1 VATPAQV
8 PVSEYLRN
16 IPARLRPTMQAARRT
31 IKALAP
37 KGTKEIAYR
46 KWPIRYAVDDLLVCG
61 VGDYPRWVA
70 VYFFRGAELDDPDEV
85 LEGTGKSM
93 RHIKLRE
100 PKDASRPEVK
110 RMMRRAFKKGGM
122 TMRREGLPSGKGRET
137 AS

>member
-8 PVSEYLRN
+8 PVGDYLRN
-16 IPARLRPTMQAARRT
+16 IPAPLRPTMQAARRT

-46 KWPIRYAVDDLLVCG
+46 RWPIRYAVGDMLVCG
-61 VGDYPRWVA
+61 IGNYPRWVSI
-70 VYFFRGAELDDPDEV
+70 YLFRGTELDDPDRL

-100 PKDASRPEVK
+100 PKDVSRPEVK
-110 RMMRRAFKKGGM
+110 RMIRQAFKKGGM
-122 TMRREGLPSGKGRET
+122 TMRGET
-137 AS
+137 G